1 MFAEPTP
8 KTVADMSLELTE
20 YPLRALSGQSD
31 RTRLCFAIGVHRHD
45 FIKLLLAQRL
55 LGRSLLARSGLSG
68 CGAPLSKIEL
78 MKDDAAAVL
87 KMGEEIKARYTKI
100 FRV

>member
-1 MFAEPTP
+1 LFRYWSTP
-8 KTVADMSLELTE
+8 ARFHQS
-20 YPLRALSGQSD
+20 YCWLSD
-31 RTRLCFAIGVHRHD
+31 C
-45 FIKLLLAQRL
+45 
-55 LGRSLLARSGLSG
+55 GRSLLARSGLSG

>member
-1 MFAEPTP
+1 
-8 KTVADMSLELTE
+8 
-20 YPLRALSGQSD
+20 
-31 RTRLCFAIGVHRHD
+31 VHRRD
-45 FIKLLLAQRL
+45 FIKVIAGSATA
-55 LGRSLLARSGLSG
+55 GRSLLARSGLSG

-78 MKDDAAAVL
+78 MKHDAAAIL

>member
-1 MFAEPTP
+1 M
-8 KTVADMSLELTE
+8 
-20 YPLRALSGQSD
+20 
-31 RTRLCFAIGVHRHD
+31 HRRD
-45 FIKLLLAQRL
+45 FIKVIAGSATAWPLSAHAQRPE
-55 LGRSLLARSGLSG
+55 RMRRT
-68 CGAPLSKIEL
+68 PLSKIKR